1 MICQWWA
8 LWQIID
14 LRDTGKSRYFAI
26 TEFNNCFIIGSWPSL
41 FFNEYFR
48 EAKRS
53 AIFHPRVTA
62 RRRKAWYRLRM
73 SRILFAAK
81 HNPDPSGYGQT
92 NTAILLTRARCWGT
106 PLLMSFMYKG
116 DHWSAWLYDSSIIKL
131 SLIFFSSVT
140 CLGIP
145 STATAV
151 LNGCDCYLWRTCY
164 MLYKMENISNVL
176 HRCGLGTRLWFL
188 CFTINCVVS
197 QRDSLLTKY
206 NLQIFILITF
216 GQVFMVKRKVRIN
229 HKCAFMED
237 NN

>member
-1 MICQWWA
+1 M
-8 LWQIID
+8 LRQIIN

-26 TEFNNCFIIGSWPSL
+26 TEFNNCLIIGSPTL
-41 FFNEYFR
+41 FFNEYLR

-53 AIFHPRVTA
+53 AIFHPRATA
-62 RRRKAWYRLRM
+62 RRWKAWYRLRV
-73 SRILFAAK
+73 SRILFGAK
-81 HNPDPSGYGQT
+81 HNPDPSAYSQT
-92 NTAILLTRARCWGT
+92 NTAILLTRAGCWSWGT
-106 PLLMSFMYKG
+106 PLVMSFMYKG

-140 CLGIP
+140 CLGIQF
-145 STATAV
+145 TATAV

-164 MLYKMENISNVL
+164 MLYRMENISNVL
-176 HRCGLGTRLWFL
+176 HRCVLGTRLWFL
-188 CFTINCVVS
+188 CLTINCVVS

-216 GQVFMVKRKVRIN
+216 GQVFMVKRKVRI
-229 HKCAFMED
+229 HRKCAYMKD